1 MLQAEFARGDQIYLE
16 KSIEPEM
23 AAEIRAVEFFD
34 RFAKP
39 LLLVDICGVARVP
52 LRGEGI
58 QY

>member
-1 MLQAEFARGDQIYLE
+1 MLQAEFAWGDQIYLE
-16 KSIEPEM
+16 KSVEPEL
-23 AAEIRAVEFFD
+23 AAEMCAVQFFD

-39 LLLVDICGVARVP
+39 PLLVDICGVARLR

>member
-16 KSIEPEM
+16 KSVEPELT
-23 AAEIRAVEFFD
+23 AEMCAVQFFD
-34 RFAKP
+34 RFSKP
-39 LLLVDICGVARVP
+39 LLLVDICGVARLR